1 MIESIWDENQ
11 VKRGLSKEPKLL
23 ALPYIRI
30 NCGAFQKENFL
41 GPPPRS
47 SESDSLDGVK
57 QVACDIPGR

>member
-30 NCGAFQKENFL
+30 NRGAFQKENFL
-41 GPPPRS
+41 GPT
-47 SESDSLDGVK
+47 
-57 QVACDIPGR
+57 